1 MTHVEGDEYQG
12 GLRGL
17 TPPIEK
23 EFDDKNPQALLKV
36 NTKENRAYTD
46 WEIWIMTL
54 EEVAAR
60 SLPPQSVY
68 INQLIIEK
76 LLIFIGNIEDA
87 DKDFERYFDV
97 FKKFQ
102 KLSDLTI
109 SRDGNSYTV
118 QEVERNSKVQMPA
131 VMFEKSLEL
140 AERKQSNSLLVS
152 QIALKIDLFRFI
164 RRRTGYFNERG
175 KFSLPDWL
183 KAVTLASS
191 PFTGSSGSYTSEP
204 MNYGP
209 DSQQINPQR
218 YNQLGVPQ

>member
-191 PFTGSSGSYTSEP
+191 PFTGGQGPYMSEP
-204 MNYGP
+204 MNYGF
-209 DSQQINPQR
+209 DQQPVNQQK
-218 YNQLGVPQ
+218 YNQPGVL